1 MLMTRTDCKIKTT
14 GLLLLAGL
22 ILFCSDAFASRQRMQ
37 LAEPDHS
44 SPLTGVLVA
53 APLFEKT
60 RNGWDP
66 YKRESQDPIVELF
79 GGDGK
84 MLSYARSA
92 FAEGKDPDYLIKF
105 RQVAGKYL
113 QGSKTIKDALKARQK
128 ARWIICREL
137 TSGPGRSEKAANPDA
152 KAVLQQWVEEPL
164 ALLPRTPI
172 PGLESTGPHAVPY
185 PLAVYN
191 DRNECVA
198 FDSFFI
204 VIADSERHSAQEV
217 PFNVARSVE
226 NDTLDLVVCHELA
239 HGIMFDAYGRPHNR
253 KVGRGPSIHGHT
265 ADLITDREKAWL
277 EGWAEAF
284 EAFYGRNRKIT
295 RLGESHYGIASFLID
310 RQDSVRR
317 DRWLWLT
324 GKANQAA
331 QMKNAAQMMASE
343 GVIAGLF
350 FDILANRA
358 LVSPFEKSITVMV
371 RRQPKDFAAFVNAW
385 LELFPGDRRTMLR
398 IVLEH
403 TRYATFD
410 PSVTALYQEFYRVRR
425 ALQTRKGSN
434 SEALVAE
441 KAYLKA
447 KEEAFAKALAGAD
460 PFSALPPQLWTGIEN
475 LTRKDG
481 RVTRMAR
488 LNVDL
493 NSVDA
498 FLLEYSGLFEKPQI
512 AEFLATRDKQ
522 GFFRGNPIDVLRRF
536 IGEERW
542 KKLPDEGV
550 KFYPE
555 LLQP

>member
-1 MLMTRTDCKIKTT
+1 MSNTGRKIKTT
-14 GLLLLAGL
+14 GLLLFFGL
-22 ILFCSDAFASRQRMQ
+22 IFCCSAVIASRQREQ

-44 SPLTGVLVA
+44 STLTGVLVA
-53 APLFEKT
+53 APLFEKI
-60 RNGWDP
+60 RNDWEP
-66 YKRESQDPIVELF
+66 YKRQSQDPVVEFF
-79 GGDGK
+79 GGDGD
-84 MLSYARSA
+84 MLSYGRSA

-113 QGSKTIKDALKARQK
+113 QNSKTIKDTLRARQT
-128 ARWIICREL
+128 ARWIIYREL
-137 TSGPGRSEKAANPDA
+137 TSGTDQAEKAVNPDI
-152 KAVLQQWVEEPL
+152 KAVLRQWVDEPL
-164 ALLPRTPI
+164 LLLPRTSI
-172 PGLESTGPHAVPY
+172 PGMQSSGPHAVPY

-191 DRNECVA
+191 DKNECVA

-204 VIADSERHSAQEV
+204 VIDDSEERQAHKI
-217 PFNVARSVE
+217 PFNVVRSVE

-239 HGIMFDAYGRPHNR
+239 HGIMFDAYCRPHNR
-253 KVGRGPSIHGHT
+253 KVGNGPSIHGHT
-265 ADLITDREKAWL
+265 TDLITDREKAWL

-324 GKANQAA
+324 GRANQAA

-343 GVIAGLF
+343 GVIAGLI
-350 FDILANRA
+350 FDILSNRA
-358 LVSPFEKSITVMV
+358 LVSPFEKSITVMT
-371 RRQPKDFAAFVNAW
+371 RRKPKDFAAFVNAW

-398 IVLEH
+398 IILEH
-403 TRYATFD
+403 TKYATFD
-410 PSVTALYQEFYRVRR
+410 STVSALYQEFYRARR
-425 ALQTRKGSN
+425 AMQTRKGN
-434 SEALVAE
+434 NTDAQTAE

-447 KEEAFAKALAGAD
+447 KEEAFAKAFAGAN
-460 PFSALPPQLWTGIEN
+460 PFSALPPQLWIGIEN

-481 RVTRMAR
+481 KVIRMAR
-488 LNVDL
+488 LNIDL

-498 FLLEYSGLFEKPQI
+498 FLLEYSGLFAKPQI
-512 AEFLATRDKQ
+512 AEFLAAREKQ
-522 GFFRGNPIDVLRRF
+522 CFFRGKPIDALRSF